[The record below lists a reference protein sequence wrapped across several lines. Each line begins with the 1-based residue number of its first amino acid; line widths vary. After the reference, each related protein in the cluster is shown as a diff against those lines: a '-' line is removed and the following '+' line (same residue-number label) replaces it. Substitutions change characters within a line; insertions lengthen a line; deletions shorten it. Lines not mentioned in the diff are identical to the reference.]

1 MSKEQLIEEAQMKV
15 FISQPMKGFTKA
27 EIQNQRAEAQKAIEK
42 RFKGKIEFLGT
53 KPKDIDL
60 EPPEG
65 ANCLDRRIAFEKEK
79 IVMLSNSLK
88 ILAKADVLMLI
99 KPKGALPNGC
109 FIEASVARRYGI
121 KVIVYRPDYGSG
133 WEEFG

>member
-1 MSKEQLIEEAQMKV
+1 MKV

-27 EIQNQRAEAQKAIEK
+27 EIQNQRTEAQKAIEK
-42 RFKGKIEFLGT
+42 RFKDKIEFLGT
-53 KPKDIDL
+53 KPKDFDG
-60 EPPEG
+60 EPS
-65 ANCLDRRIAFEKEK
+65 KSQK
-79 IVMLSNSLK
+79 IEMLSDSLK
-88 ILAKADVLMLI
+88 ILAKADVLVLI

-109 FIEASVARRYGI
+109 FIEASVAKRYGI